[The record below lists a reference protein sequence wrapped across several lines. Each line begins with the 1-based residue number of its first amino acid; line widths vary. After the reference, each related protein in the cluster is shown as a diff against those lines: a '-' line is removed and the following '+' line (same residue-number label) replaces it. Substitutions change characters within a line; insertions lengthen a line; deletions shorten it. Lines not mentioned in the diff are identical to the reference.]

1 MRKKDKVGELMSEY
15 DLVLGSFHFDR
26 LDDNLFQSR
35 SPQVGWRRIYGGLLL
50 AHAVHASQLTV
61 SDGKVFHSLHGNF
74 LRPGDVSAPMILQVG
89 QLLNGRSVA
98 NRQVTIIQKEKPVFT
113 ASMSF
118 RNTSGGLNYAPG
130 MPDAAAPETLPD
142 EAAILARY
150 QDKLPGNAVKYL
162 KREKVFE
169 LRPVNARRFIL
180 ADTEDDSPLL
190 LWVRLR
196 ATTPPGASL
205 NTVFLSYL
213 SDMAVL
219 NASLVPHRRNFFDPS
234 LTLASLDHAL
244 WQHAPADFS
253 NWMLVTHDCLS
264 SEAQMG
270 LGHTRIYNRDGSL
283 CATVSQQGMTRI
295 GND

>member
-1 MRKKDKVGELMSEY
+1 MNEY
-15 DLVLGSFHFDR
+15 DLVLDSFYFDR

-35 SPQVGWRRIYGGLLL
+35 SPQVGWHRIYGGLLL
-50 AHAVHASQLTV
+50 AHAVQAAQLTV
-61 SDGKVFHSLHGNF
+61 TDGKVFHSLHGSF
-74 LRPGDVSAPMILQVG
+74 LRPGDMSASMVLDVG

-98 NRQVTIIQKEKPVFT
+98 NRQVTIRQNDKPVFT
-113 ASMSF
+113 ANLSF
-118 RNTSGGLNYAPG
+118 RGTSGGLTYAPG

-142 EAAILARY
+142 EATILARY
-150 QDKLPGNAVKYL
+150 QDTLPGNAVKYL
-162 KREKVFE
+162 HREKVFE

-180 ADTEDDSPLL
+180 ADTVDDSPLL

-196 ATTPPGASL
+196 APTPPGPEL
-205 NTVFLSYL
+205 NAVLLSYL

-219 NASLVPHRRNFFDPS
+219 NASLVPHGRNFFDPA

-283 CATVSQQGMTRI
+283 CATVSQQGMTRLGI
-295 GND
+295 D

>member
-1 MRKKDKVGELMSEY
+1 MNEY
-15 DLVLGSFHFDR
+15 DLVLDSFHFDR

-50 AHAVHASQLTV
+50 AHAVHAAQLTV
-61 SDGKVFHSLHGNF
+61 NDGKVFHSLHGNF
-74 LRPGDVSAPMILQVG
+74 LRPGDMSAPMILQVG
-89 QLLNGRSVA
+89 QMLNGRSVA
-98 NRQVTIIQKEKPVFT
+98 NRQVILRQNEKPVFT
-113 ASMSF
+113 ASLSF
-118 RNTSGGLNYAPG
+118 RSTSGGLSYAPG
-130 MPDAAAPETLPD
+130 MPDTTGPEELPD

-150 QDKLPGNAVKYL
+150 KDKLPDNAVKYL
-162 KREKVFE
+162 QRDKVFE

-190 LWVRLR
+190 LWVKLR
-196 ATTPPGASL
+196 SATQPGPDL
-205 NTVFLSYL
+205 NSVLLSYL

-219 NASLVPHRRNFFDPS
+219 NASLVPHRRNFFDPA

-244 WQHAPADFS
+244 WQHVPADFS

-270 LGHTRIYNRDGSL
+270 LGQTRIYNRDGSL
-283 CATVSQQGMTRI
+283 CATVSQQGMTRL
-295 GND
+295 GCD